1 MGRAWERGYPGIKTR
16 RLLIR
21 LLFLKERT
29 WLWNFSPPLLSFLPP
44 NFPPLPSFLSSP
56 TPLSSLTAADI
67 KGSDDDLTPLHF
79 SARYTPRIVDEAE
92 EQLESVGG
100 NAQEVTIFSSSK
112 RAVQFLVHNCHVDVN
127 PKAQYGISPLHLA
140 CQRSNYPAVKALLE
154 SPNIDVSVADD
165 NQDTPLHEACL
176 SGDQRIVELL
186 LQKIKQEG
194 ANLLLQNDE
203 KKTPLHVA
211 CMEGH
216 TEIVKLILQYG
227 FQQRRELVT
236 AQDNEFSTPLH
247 LACENGNEEI
257 VRILLLNG
265 ADIHAAKDEEI
276 SPLHLAARHGFIKV
290 ATTLLDSGLDIIN
303 ILNTEQQTPLHFAAQ
318 FNQCD
323 MVTFLLEKWVH
334 GLGEEGGRRGER
346 KGGGFAE

>member
-1 MGRAWERGYPGIKTR
+1 MQGRVGGLEKKI
-16 RLLIR
+16 IR
-21 LLFLKERT
+21 CVHTAFSSSLHFSFSSSLHFSFPSSQFPFHLYSFNLPLFL
-29 WLWNFSPPLLSFLPP
+29 LSPPLLPP
-44 NFPPLPSFLSSP
+44 QLSQS
-56 TPLSSLTAADI
+56 TAADI

-92 EQLESVGG
+92 EQLESVGEE
-100 NAQEVTIFSSSK
+100 NAEKVTIFSSSK
-112 RAVQFLVHNCHVDVN
+112 KAVQFLVHNCHVDVN
-127 PKAQYGISPLHLA
+127 CKAQYGISPLHLA
-140 CQRSNYPAVKALLE
+140 CQRANYPAVKALLE
-154 SPNIDVSVADD
+154 SKYIDVNIPDD

-186 LQKIKQEG
+186 LQRMKEEN

-203 KKTPLHVA
+203 KQTPLHVA
-211 CMEGH
+211 CSEGH

-227 FQQRRELVT
+227 FQQRKDLVS

-290 ATTLLDSGLDIIN
+290 ATTLLASGLKIIN
-303 ILNTEQQTPLHFAAQ
+303 ILDAEQQTPLHFAAQ
-318 FNQCD
+318 FNQSE
-323 MVTFLLEKWVH
+323 MVTFLLEK
-334 GLGEEGGRRGER
+334 
-346 KGGGFAE
+346 